1 MARIYS
7 RGKGKAGSTKPSKT
21 SKHTWITYGPKEI
34 EMLIVKLA
42 KEKTPSQIGLFLRDS
57 YGIPDVKAVIGKSV
71 TEVLKEKN
79 VLPEVPEDLMA
90 LMRTTVKIR
99 KHLEDKKH
107 DMTAKRGLIIAES
120 KIKRLVKYYKREKR
134 LPVDWKYDPAKVRLV
149 LE

>member
-7 RGKGKAGSTKPSKT
+7 RGRGKAGSTKPSKT

-42 KEKTPSQIGLFLRDS
+42 KEKTPSQIGFFLRDS
-57 YGIPDVKAVIGKSV
+57 YGIPDVKSVIGKSV

-99 KHLEDKKH
+99 KHLEDNKH
-107 DMTAKRGLIIAES
+107 DMTAKRGMIIAES

>member
-99 KHLEDKKH
+99 KHLEDNKH